1 MLVKISYIKMKLIL
15 ITTALMLSNCAP
27 QEPSVATRI
36 KNSIGSYDN
45 GVLCQ
50 RPDES
55 DDKACYRVEKETGP
69 VIVGDKNVA
78 VKKDEKPVLA
88 TKKVVKKSNKPKK
101 SLAEMCISNGF
112 KKEAKK

>member
-1 MLVKISYIKMKLIL
+1 MKLIL

-45 GVLCQ
+45 GFLCQ

-69 VIVGDKNVA
+69 VIASSTNVMQ
-78 VKKDEKPVLA
+78 KDEKPVVMV
-88 TKKVVKKSNKPKK
+88 KKQIKKSNKNKK
-101 SLAEMCISNGF
+101 SLAEICISNGF